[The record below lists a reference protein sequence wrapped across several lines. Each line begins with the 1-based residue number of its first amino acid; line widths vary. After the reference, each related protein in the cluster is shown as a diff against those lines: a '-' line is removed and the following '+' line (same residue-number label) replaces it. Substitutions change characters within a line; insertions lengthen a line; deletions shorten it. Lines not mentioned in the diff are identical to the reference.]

1 MRLATGWAWRVF
13 GLAVMLTGSMA
24 SGAAAAD
31 EVSWPQW
38 RGPRRDAVSPD
49 KGLLPSWPENGPPL
63 AYEAKGLGR
72 GFASVVIDAGN
83 LFTAGKLDDGEY
95 LQARRLDNGEL
106 IWKAR
111 IAEAGDGPSSTPT
124 IDRDRVFAV
133 GSQGD
138 LICANVADG
147 KVLWRKSYTKDFGGS
162 VPTWQYCDSILV
174 DGDKVIATPGSAQH
188 TMVALD
194 RNTGD
199 LIWTT
204 AIPNGAGSGFGYA
217 SPVIS
222 EGAKVRQYVQL
233 LGAGVGVVGVR
244 ASDGKLLWQ
253 YQKVAN
259 GTASIPTPI
268 IAGDKVFCSSGYGT
282 GSVLLKLSP
291 EADGVK
297 AEEQYFLKASSL
309 ENHHGGMVRLG
320 DYVYCGHKHNEG
332 FPICVEISTGKTV
345 WGGNMRGPGSGSAA
359 IVYADG
365 RLYFRYQNGLIAL
378 IDSATDGY
386 QVKGTFT
393 LPKVDGPSWSHPVVI
408 GGRLYLREQDTLF
421 VYDVKAK

>member
-359 IVYADG
+359 
-365 RLYFRYQNGLIAL
+365 
-378 IDSATDGY
+378 DGY

>member
-1 MRLATGWAWRVF
+1 MRLATGLAGRVF
-13 GLAVMLTGSMA
+13 GLVVILAGVA
-24 SGAAAAD
+24 PAAD
-31 EVSWPQW
+31 VSWPQW
-38 RGPRRDAVSPD
+38 RGAKRDAVSPD
-49 KGLLPSWPENGPPL
+49 KGLLQTWPENGPPL
-63 AYEAKGLGR
+63 AFQAKGLGR
-72 GFASVVIDAGN
+72 GFASVVIDGGR
-83 LFTAGKLDDGEY
+83 LYTAGKLEDGEY
-95 LQARRLDNGEL
+95 LQARKLENGEL
-106 IWKAR
+106 IWKTR
-111 IAEAGDGPSSTPT
+111 IGDASGEGPSSTPT

-138 LICANVADG
+138 LLCADTADG
-147 KVLWRKSYTKDFGGS
+147 KAVWRKSYTKDFGGA
-162 VPTWQYCDSILV
+162 VPTWMYCDSVLV
-174 DGDKVIATPGSAQH
+174 DGDKVIATPGSAES
-188 TMVALD
+188 TMVALN
-194 RNTGD
+194 RNTGEV
-199 LIWTT
+199 IWKT

-233 LGAGVGVVGVR
+233 LGAGTGVVGVR

-268 IAGDKVFCSSGYGT
+268 IDGDKVFCSSGYGT

-291 EADGVK
+291 DGEGVK

-365 RLYFRYQNGLIAL
+365 RLYFRYQDGLIAL
-378 IDSATDGY
+378 IDSATAGY
-386 QVKGTFT
+386 QVKGTFK
-393 LPKVDGPSWSHPVVI
+393 LPEVGGPSWSHPVVI
-408 GGRLYLREQDTLF
+408 GGRLYLREQDTLY